1 MNMGRR
7 ALVRTRTRRWS
18 LVIGSALAA
27 SAGQV
32 QAQEWTK
39 HFRIGMQLAVNIDA
53 EFSMGGQFN
62 VPFQQGVY
70 DDGYVRVDD
79 LGSPNG
85 DTTFWGYQNASQY
98 NGTDTL
104 TFHRIESFE
113 VTSSQANFSDDPY
126 IGMELAYGGP
136 IRRWRQA
143 LLGWEVG
150 YSFLP
155 IHISDRR
162 ALSADIGQLTAL
174 HDTTGV
180 VIPEPPPYEG
190 GPSGVEQP
198 GISLNPSGQPSFSIV
213 PGEVTGPRAL
223 DVSLHNLRFGP
234 TLHYEFARRWA
245 VQGSAGGA
253 LGFVTGDYRF
263 DETLT
268 PGNGGAS
275 SRNTGKIG
283 VSDFVYGAYVNGV
296 ILFHVEEHGDIYA
309 GVQFMTMSDSE
320 VTGEGRRARLNLG
333 AAFSFLVG
341 VNWPF

>member
-1 MNMGRR
+1 MTLGKKALAKAR
-7 ALVRTRTRRWS
+7 ARQWS
-18 LVIGSALAA
+18 LLIGSALAA
-27 SAGQV
+27 SATQV

-53 EFSMGGQFN
+53 EFSMGGLFN

-70 DDGYVRVDD
+70 DDGYVLVDD

-104 TFHRIESFE
+104 TFHRIESFD
-113 VTSSQANFSDDPY
+113 VTAGPASFSDDPY

-150 YSFLP
+150 YSYLP

-162 ALSADIGQLTAL
+162 ALAVNIGQRTPR
-174 HDTTGV
+174 HNTTGV
-180 VIPEPPPYEG
+180 VIPEDPYEG

-198 GISLNPSGQPSFSIV
+198 SIGLDPFSEPFDIV
-213 PGEVTGPRAL
+213 PGEVTGSRTL

-253 LGFVTGDYRF
+253 LGFVTGDYQF

-268 PGNGGAS
+268 PTGGGAS
-275 SRNTGKIG
+275 TQNTGKIG
-283 VSDFVYGAYVNGV
+283 VSDFVYGAYINGAV
-296 ILFHVEEHGDIYA
+296 LFHVEQHGDLYA
-309 GVQFMTMSDSE
+309 GIQFMTLSDSE
-320 VTGEGRRARLNLG
+320 VRGEGRRARLNLG
-333 AAFSFLVG
+333 GAFSFLFG
-341 VNWPF
+341 INWPF